1 MNRTSEKLSDVNGQ
15 HTFMRFHV
23 FIWLEIMISQKVK
36 IPPNIIRKSK
46 YHLQIFS
53 LCTEY
58 EQGTN
63 QKMMIIISV
72 IHL

>member
-15 HTFMRFHV
+15 HTF
-23 FIWLEIMISQKVK
+23 IWLEIMTSQKVK